1 MRNTSF
7 ATRLLAVA
15 AFAETMAKPMPSLII
30 MMPVWINAKVHPTW
44 FFNNDEHLE
53 LDGPGA
59 KSSPHAAVHLYA
71 TLMGGFF
78 TAVQSVGVR
87 LDGDLRDR
95 ARPHTEPAPAHLT
108 GADHRRQRQTRANP
122 RW

>member
-1 MRNTSF
+1 
-7 ATRLLAVA
+7 
-15 AFAETMAKPMPSLII
+15 
-30 MMPVWINAKVHPTW
+30 
-44 FFNNDEHLE
+44 
-53 LDGPGA
+53 
-59 KSSPHAAVHLYA
+59 LYA